1 MSVLAFGPDLSL
13 QGTVCL
19 EKALFQALSD
29 SEDGFQLYYIY
40 FKKYSLTHHSANI
53 LGCDVRGDP
62 SDRLARKVLFNPH
75 PIRPP
80 AFFDC
85 SNPQVK
91 WVIKKNKNLSLD
103 HQAKMYFFSLL

>member
-13 QGTVCL
+13 EGTVCL
-19 EKALFQALSD
+19 EKALFQALSEAND
-29 SEDGFQLYYIY
+29 AFQLYYTY

-75 PIRPP
+75 PSRPP

-91 WVIKKNKNLSLD
+91 MDTCKKN
-103 HQAKMYFFSLL
+103 FFFLLIKSEK